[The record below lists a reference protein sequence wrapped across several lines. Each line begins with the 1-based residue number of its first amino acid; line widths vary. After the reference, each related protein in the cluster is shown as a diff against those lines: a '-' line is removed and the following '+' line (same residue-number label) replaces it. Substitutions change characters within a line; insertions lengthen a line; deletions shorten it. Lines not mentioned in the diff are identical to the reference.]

1 MLTIFK
7 LNATIMRHN
16 FKNLS
21 IWQRSRK
28 LVKEVYLITK
38 TFPKDE
44 KFGLISQM
52 NRSVISIPS
61 NIAEGCGRT
70 TNPQLVYFLD
80 NAIASNCE
88 LETQF
93 YLSFDLNYLTK
104 DTLDK
109 LVNELSEIRRMTIA
123 FSNKYR

>member
-1 MLTIFK
+1 
-7 LNATIMRHN
+7 MRHN
-16 FKNLS
+16 FKNLE
-21 IWQRSRK
+21 IWKRSRI

-38 TFPKDE
+38 NFPQEE

-52 NRSVISIPS
+52 NRSAISIPS
-61 NIAEGCGRT
+61 NIAEGCGRN

-93 YLSFDLNYLTK
+93 YLSFDINYISESQLNQQVK
-104 DTLDK
+104 
-109 LVNELSEIRRMTIA
+109 ELSEIRRMIIG

>member
-1 MLTIFK
+1 
-7 LNATIMRHN
+7 MRHN
-16 FKNLS
+16 FKNLE
-21 IWQRSRK
+21 IWRRSRK

-38 TFPKDE
+38 TFPQEE
-44 KFGLISQM
+44 KFSLIAQM
-52 NRSVISIPS
+52 NRSAISIPS
-61 NIAEGCGRT
+61 NIAEGCGRD

-93 YLSFDLNYLTK
+93 YLSFDINYISEDQLNQH
-104 DTLDK
+104 
-109 LVNELSEIRRMTIA
+109 VNELSEIRRMIIG